1 MLPSEYFGLSLEHEA
16 IPAGQMLLTRQ
27 AVSPWVTF
35 VESGRVVLGL
45 RDGTAMSH
53 QLGVVEG
60 PFWLEAASAVLNLPE
75 VVDALTE
82 TPVVL
87 RRMPLPAFQRTV
99 AALASPAR
107 KLLQDVSRSQRQ
119 QTELAVSR
127 LAMDAEARC
136 ARWLLNHADQ
146 ASQGVMNVLL
156 SQRKRLIAAELGIA
170 PETLSRVLRH
180 LRERSLIA
188 GSGRNL
194 TLLDPSGLQSLAGG

>member
-1 MLPSEYFGLSLEHEA
+1 MLPSEYFGLSLEHELV
-16 IPAGQMLLTRQ
+16 PPGQVLLARQ
-27 AVSPWVTF
+27 STSPWVYF
-35 VESGRVVLGL
+35 IDSGRVVLGL
-45 RDGTAMSH
+45 YDGTAMSH

-60 PFWLEAASAVLNLPE
+60 PFWLEAASAVLGLPE
-75 VVDALTE
+75 VVDATSD
-82 TPVVL
+82 TPVIV
-87 RRMPLPAFQRTV
+87 RRMPLPAFQRT
-99 AALASPAR
+99 LATLSPPAR

-136 ARWLLNHADQ
+136 ARWLLNHAEQ
-146 ASQGVMNVLL
+146 AGHGVVNVLL
-156 SQRKRLIAAELGIA
+156 NQRKRLIAAELGIA

>member
-1 MLPSEYFGLSLEHEA
+1 
-16 IPAGQMLLTRQ
+16 LLARQ
-27 AVSPWVTF
+27 TTSPWVHF
-35 VESGRVVLGL
+35 VDSGRVVLGL
-45 RDGTAMSH
+45 YDGAEMSH

-60 PFWLEAASAVLNLPE
+60 PFWLEAASAVLGLPE
-75 VVDALTE
+75 VVDAMSE
-82 TPVVL
+82 TPVIV
-87 RRMPLPAFQRTV
+87 RRMPLPAFQRT
-99 AALASPAR
+99 LATLAPPAR

-136 ARWLLNHADQ
+136 ARWLLNHAEQ
-146 ASQGVMNVLL
+146 ASQGVVNVLL
-156 SQRKRLIAAELGIA
+156 NQRKRLIAAELGIA

>member
-1 MLPSEYFGLSLEHEA
+1 MLPSEYFGLSLEHEVV
-16 IPAGQMLLTRQ
+16 PPGQVLLARQ
-27 AVSPWVTF
+27 TTSPWVHF
-35 VESGRVVLGL
+35 IDSGRVVLGL
-45 RDGTAMSH
+45 YDGTEMSH
-53 QLGVVEG
+53 QLGVGEG
-60 PFWLEAASAVLNLPE
+60 PFWLEAASAVLGLPE
-75 VVDALTE
+75 VVDAMSD
-82 TPVVL
+82 TPVIV
-87 RRMPLPAFQRTV
+87 RRMPLPAFQRT
-99 AALASPAR
+99 LATLAPPAR

-136 ARWLLNHADQ
+136 ARWLLNHAEQ
-146 ASQGVMNVLL
+146 ASQGVVNVLL
-156 SQRKRLIAAELGIA
+156 NQRKRLIAAELGIA